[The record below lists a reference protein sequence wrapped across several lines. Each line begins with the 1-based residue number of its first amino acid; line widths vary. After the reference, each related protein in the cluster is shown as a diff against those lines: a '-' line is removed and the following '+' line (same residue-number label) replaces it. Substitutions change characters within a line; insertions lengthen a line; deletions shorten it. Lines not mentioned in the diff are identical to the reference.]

1 MRIGKIIIAAALAG
15 TGMLA
20 MAQDA
25 ARPRMTRERAEQI
38 MEEDGTSVVQDNLP
52 VNLFNAK
59 TDIVEAMIVLGV
71 DPNGKLEMTPQ
82 TTLEFAVQAC
92 MDKSIAEA
100 DVLATIAVL
109 LREGA
114 RPNDTGMMGTLIL
127 AAQQCSPAVVKQLV
141 AGGAALDQ
149 RTPQGFTPLSMAL
162 IVGRYDNAEA
172 LVDAGAKL
180 SAEAAGKL
188 REGADGNERLLA
200 LIKRASAK

>member
-1 MRIGKIIIAAALAG
+1 MRLGKIIIVAILSA

-25 ARPRMTRERAEQI
+25 ARPRMTREQADKI
-38 MEEDGTSVVQDNLP
+38 MEDDGTAVLQENLP

-59 TDIVEAMIVLGV
+59 ADIVEAMLVLGL

-82 TTLEFAVQAC
+82 TPFEFAVQAC

-100 DVLATIAVL
+100 DVVATIAVL

-127 AAQQCSPAVVKQLV
+127 AAQQCTPAVVKQLI
-141 AGGAALDQ
+141 AGGAKLDQ

-172 LVDAGAKL
+172 LIDAGAKL

-188 REGADGNERLLA
+188 REGAEGNDRLLA
-200 LIKRASAK
+200 LIERASAK

>member
-1 MRIGKIIIAAALAG
+1 MRLGKIIIVAILSA

-25 ARPRMTRERAEQI
+25 ARPRMTREQADKI
-38 MEEDGTSVVQDNLP
+38 MEDDGTAVLQENLP

-59 TDIVEAMIVLGV
+59 ADIVEAMLVLGL

-82 TTLEFAVQAC
+82 TPLEFAVQAC

-100 DVLATIAVL
+100 DVVATIAVL

-127 AAQQCSPAVVKQLV
+127 AAQQCTPAVVKQLI
-141 AGGAALDQ
+141 AGGAKLDQ

-172 LVDAGAKL
+172 LIDAGAKL

-188 REGADGNERLLA
+188 REGAEGNDRLLA
-200 LIKRASAK
+200 LIERASAK

>member
-1 MRIGKIIIAAALAG
+1 MMWIGKIVMAAVFGGTAL
-15 TGMLA
+15 LA
-20 MAQDA
+20 AAQDA
-25 ARPRMTRERAEQI
+25 APRMTRAQAEQI
-38 MEEDGTSVVQDNLP
+38 MEEDGTDVMQENLP

-59 TDIVEAMIVLGV
+59 AQIVEAMIVLGV

-92 MDKSIAEA
+92 MDKSLAEA
-100 DVLATIAVL
+100 DVRATIAVL

-114 RPNDTGMMGTLIL
+114 RPNDTGMMGPLIL
-127 AAQQCSPAVVKQLV
+127 AAQQCTPAVVKQLI
-141 AGGAALDQ
+141 AGGASLDQ

-162 IVGRYDNAEA
+162 IVGKYDNADV

>member
-1 MRIGKIIIAAALAG
+1 MRIGKIVIAALLGGSA
-15 TGMLA
+15 MLA
-20 MAQDA
+20 AAQDA
-25 ARPRMTRERAEQI
+25 AKPRMSREQAEKI

-59 TDIVEAMIVLGV
+59 AQIVEAMIVLGV

-82 TTLEFAVQAC
+82 TTLEFAIQAC
-92 MDKSIAEA
+92 MDTSIAEA

-127 AAQQCSPAVVKQLV
+127 AAQQCTPAVVKQLV

-180 SAEAAGKL
+180 SAEAAGRL
-188 REGADGNERLLA
+188 REGAEGNERLLA
-200 LIKRASAK
+200 LIKRATRH

>member
-1 MRIGKIIIAAALAG
+1 MMRILNIAMAVLLGGAALLAAAQEPA
-15 TGMLA
+15 
-20 MAQDA
+20 
-25 ARPRMTRERAEQI
+25 PRMTRAQAEQI
-38 MEEDGTSVVQDNLP
+38 MEDDGTDVMQENLP

-59 TDIVEAMIVLGV
+59 AKIVEAMIVLGV

-114 RPNDTGMMGTLIL
+114 RPNDAGMMGTLIL
-127 AAQQCSPAVVKQLV
+127 AAQQCTPAVVKQLV
-141 AGGAALDQ
+141 AGGARLDQ

-162 IVGRYDNAEA
+162 VVGRYDNADV

-188 REGADGNERLLA
+188 R
-200 LIKRASAK
+200 

>member
-1 MRIGKIIIAAALAG
+1 MRIGKIIIAAVLSAA
-15 TGMLA
+15 GMLA
-20 MAQDA
+20 VAQDT
-25 ARPRMTRERAEQI
+25 ARPRMTREQAEKI
-38 MEEDGTSVVQDNLP
+38 MEDDGTAVLQDNLP

-59 TDIVEAMIVLGV
+59 TDIVEAMIVLGL
-71 DPNGKLEMTPQ
+71 DPNGKLAMTPQ
-82 TTLEFAVQAC
+82 TTLEFALQAC

-127 AAQQCSPAVVKQLV
+127 AAQQCTPAVVKQLI
-141 AGGAALDQ
+141 AGGAKLDQ

-162 IVGRYDNAEA
+162 VVGKYDNAEA
-172 LVDAGAKL
+172 LIDAGARL

-188 REGADGNERLLA
+188 REGAEGNQRLLA
-200 LIKRASAK
+200 LIQRASAK

>member
-1 MRIGKIIIAAALAG
+1 MMWIGKIVMAAVFGGTAL
-15 TGMLA
+15 LA
-20 MAQDA
+20 AAQDA
-25 ARPRMTRERAEQI
+25 APRMTRAQAEQI
-38 MEEDGTSVVQDNLP
+38 MEEDGTDVMQENLP

-59 TDIVEAMIVLGV
+59 AQIVEAMIVLGV
-71 DPNGKLEMTPQ
+71 DPNGKLDMTPQ

-92 MDKSIAEA
+92 MDKSLAEA
-100 DVLATIAVL
+100 DVRATIAVL

-127 AAQQCSPAVVKQLV
+127 AAQQCTPAVVKQLI
-141 AGGAALDQ
+141 AGGASLDQ

-162 IVGRYDNAEA
+162 IVGKYDNADV